1 MSNETKIIPLKM
13 TWTSLV
19 RGMLAVMQNPE
30 ATTKSHREIVAEF
43 ERMAKQA
50 DCYLKVLDVVNEGGA
65 S

>member
-1 MSNETKIIPLKM
+1 MKM